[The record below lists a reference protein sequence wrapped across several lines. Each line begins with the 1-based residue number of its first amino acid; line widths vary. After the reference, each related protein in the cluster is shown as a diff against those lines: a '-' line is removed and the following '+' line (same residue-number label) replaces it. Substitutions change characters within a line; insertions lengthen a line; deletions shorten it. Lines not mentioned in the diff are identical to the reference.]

1 MYIHSRI
8 EGGGREKRV
17 REGEESQGGRRE
29 SGREK
34 RVREGEVSQGGRRE
48 SGRREYGE
56 RERGEGVERLYIK
69 LSLDVF
75 NMN

>member
-1 MYIHSRI
+1 M
-8 EGGGREKRV
+8 EGEESQGGRSESWREKRV

-29 SGREK
+29 S
-34 RVREGEVSQGGRRE
+34 V
-48 SGRREYGE
+48 E
-56 RERGEGVERLYIK
+56 RERGEGVERLCIK

>member
-1 MYIHSRI
+1 M
-8 EGGGREKRV
+8 
-17 REGEESQGGRRE
+17 SQGGRRE

-34 RVREGEVSQGGRRE
+34 RVREKEIWR
-48 SGRREYGE
+48 E
-56 RERGEGVERLYIK
+56 RERGEGVERLCIK